1 MQIALILAAGK
12 GTRMKSKTIKVLHPI
27 LGQSM
32 LQWSV
37 DVARKAGLK
46 PWVVVGHQEDN
57 VRQAMDGQGCHF
69 IRQDIPKGT
78 GHAVQCALPDLP
90 TEGTLLV
97 FFGDTPLFQAQTL
110 KDLLAFH
117 HGYYA
122 TFLSANL
129 DDAGSY
135 GRIVRDSEGRALRI
149 VEAANASPE
158 ELEITEINTGAAVFD
173 LAWLHT
179 VLMDFPSH
187 PPKSEIY
194 LTDALEYAAKEGKAA
209 AMVLP
214 DKSEADGVN
223 DRGDLAQATA
233 ILQKRIIQEH
243 MRNGVGF
250 EDPTSNTV
258 EKYVQIANDTWIGR
272 GSILRGKSEIASDV
286 FIDAYSIVE
295 DCQIAKGAT
304 IKSHSNCYQAKIGES
319 ASVGPYARLREGSVI
334 GERAKIGNFV
344 ETKKT
349 TMGTGAKASHLTY
362 LGDADIGANV
372 NVGAGTIT
380 CNYDGFGKHQTTI
393 EEGAFI
399 GSNSSLVAP
408 VNVGEGA
415 IVGAGSVITRDVPK
429 NAISIGRGMQK
440 DLDGAAVKFRY
451 SRQK

>member
-27 LGQSM
+27 LGQPM

-37 DVARKAGLK
+37 DVAREAGLE
-46 PWVVVGHQEDN
+46 PWVVVGHQEEN
-57 VRQAMDGQGCHF
+57 VRQAMDGQGIHF
-69 IRQDIPKGT
+69 VRQDVPKGT
-78 GHAVQCALPDLP
+78 GHAVQCALQDLP
-90 TEGTLLV
+90 KEGTLLV

-117 HGYYA
+117 KGYYA
-122 TFLSANL
+122 TFLSAKL
-129 DDAGSY
+129 DDAASY
-135 GRIVRDSEGRALRI
+135 GRIVRDLEGKALRI

-158 ELEITEINTGAAVFD
+158 DLSIKEINTGAAVFD
-173 LAWLHT
+173 LGWLHR

-209 AMVLP
+209 AMILK
-214 DKSEADGVN
+214 DKTEADGVN

-233 ILQKRIIQEH
+233 ILQERIIQKH

-258 EKYVQIANDTWIGR
+258 EKYVKIENDTWIGR
-272 GSILRGKSEIASDV
+272 GSILRGESQIGSDV
-286 FIDAYSIVE
+286 SIDAYSIVE
-295 DCQIAKGAT
+295 DCQVADGVT
-304 IKSHSNCYQAKIGES
+304 IKSHSNCYQAKIGEDS
-319 ASVGPYARLREGSVI
+319 SIGPYARLREGSII
-334 GERAKIGNFV
+334 GRNSKIGNFV
-344 ETKKT
+344 ETKKV
-349 TMGTGAKASHLTY
+349 TMGSGAKVSHLTY
-362 LGDADIGANV
+362 LGDANIGDNV

-380 CNYDGFGKHQTTI
+380 CNYDGFGKHKTEI

-408 VNVGEGA
+408 VKIGEGA

-429 NAISIGRGMQK
+429 NAIALGRGMQK
-440 DLDGAAVKFRY
+440 NLDGTAIKFRS